1 MANKCP
7 RCKVNIEFCFC
18 AAMEMVETTT
28 AVDIIMHY
36 KELALTSNS
45 ANLAPLSLS
54 NARVHVRGL
63 EGQRLDVSSIFRPGY
78 TPIYLFPLENSRPL
92 TTEAIAD
99 LKLPIQ
105 LILPDGSWRQA
116 RKVIDREKILQ
127 TIPCFSLRNMPLS
140 QYKLRREHFA
150 DGMSTFEAMAHAL
163 TVIEGQEKT
172 APLFRNFTIMVDQN
186 LKERGKIPW
195 NKATAGPGLRRQS

>member
-1 MANKCP
+1 MATKCP
-7 RCKVNIEFCFC
+7 RCKVNLEFCFC
-18 AAMEMVETTT
+18 AVMETVQTET

-45 ANLAPLSLS
+45 ANLAPLSLPM
-54 NARVHVRGL
+54 ARVHVRGL
-63 EGQRLDVSSIFRPGY
+63 KEPEKRLDVSSIFRAGY

-92 TTEAIAD
+92 TREAV
-99 LKLPIQ
+99 LELEHPIQ

-116 RKVIDREKILQ
+116 RKVIDREKILK
-127 TIPCFSLRNMPLS
+127 TLPCFSLRNMPPS

-163 TVIEGQEKT
+163 SVIEGEEKM
-172 APLFRNFTIMVDQN
+172 APLFRNFSIMVEQN
-186 LKERGKIPW
+186 LKERGQFPW
-195 NKATAGPGLRRQS
+195 KKSTAGPRR

>member
-1 MANKCP
+1 MACKCP
-7 RCKVNIEFCFC
+7 RCKVNLEFCFC
-18 AAMEMVETTT
+18 AALETVQTET

-45 ANLAPLSLS
+45 ANLAPLSLPM
-54 NARVHVRGL
+54 AQVHVRGL
-63 EGQRLDVSSIFRPGY
+63 QDPEKRLDVSTIFRKGF
-78 TPIYLFPLENSRPL
+78 TPIYLFPLEGSRPL
-92 TTEAIAD
+92 DRAAILE
-99 LKLPIQ
+99 LKHPIQ

-116 RKVIDREKILQ
+116 RKVIDREKILK
-127 TIPCFSLRNMPLS
+127 TIPCFSLRNMPPS

-163 TVIEGQEKT
+163 SVIEGADKM
-172 APLFRNFTIMVDQN
+172 APLFRNFSIMVEQN

-195 NKATAGPGLRRQS
+195 NKSTAGPRR

>member
-1 MANKCP
+1 MACKCP
-7 RCKVNIEFCFC
+7 RCKVNLEFCFC
-18 AAMEMVETTT
+18 AALETVQTQT

-45 ANLAPLSLS
+45 ANLAPLSLPM
-54 NARVHVRGL
+54 ARVHVRGL
-63 EGQRLDVSSIFRPGY
+63 ADLDKRLDVRTIFRSGY
-78 TPIYLFPLENSRPL
+78 TPIYLFPLEGSRPL
-92 TTEAIAD
+92 DRDAISE
-99 LKLPIQ
+99 LKHPIQ

-116 RKVIDREKILQ
+116 RKVIDREKILK
-127 TIPCFSLRNMPLS
+127 TIPCFSLRNMPPS

-163 TVIEGQEKT
+163 SVIEGADKM
-172 APLFRNFTIMVDQN
+172 APLFRNFSIMVEQN

-195 NKATAGPGLRRQS
+195 NKSTAGPRR